1 MTTPARK
8 RLMRDFKRLQQDP
21 PEGVNASPRSD
32 NIMNWR
38 AVIFGPEGTVWDGGV
53 FLLTLA
59 FSEDYPNKA
68 PIVKFKTP
76 MYHPNIYADGSIC
89 LDILQNQ
96 WSPIYDVS
104 AILTSIQS
112 LLSDPNPNSPANS
125 EAAKLYV
132 EDRDSSHALM
142 ASDTLPT
149 SEAELAE
156 YGSNLF
162 YYLSMHLVASA
173 RGRNTI
179 VPEAVSEIWS
189 LMKTLPAPAPEAWHK
204 VIKGTP
210 GTKPRMTAKAKTEA
224 EASDLPRKIRRPKMV
239 WTEEQS
245 AELVKLIEDKEYR
258 IEKLGEKYANHGLN
272 PNYAAIARLFDASGP
287 ASGPRAK
294 KAKVQADTAEAQT
307 PGPAAP
313 ADTPAPDSA
322 PPTTPGGAWTAA
334 QDLELQRL
342 VREEG
347 YRKEVLGKK
356 HLKWS
361 RIAEHFGHSKKS
373 SRKRFTALT
382 GEPAPE

>member
-1 MTTPARK
+1 
-8 RLMRDFKRLQQDP
+8 
-21 PEGVNASPRSD
+21 
-32 NIMNWR
+32 
-38 AVIFGPEGTVWDGGV
+38 
-53 FLLTLA
+53 
-59 FSEDYPNKA
+59 
-68 PIVKFKTP
+68 
-76 MYHPNIYADGSIC
+76 
-89 LDILQNQ
+89 
-96 WSPIYDVS
+96 
-104 AILTSIQS
+104 
-112 LLSDPNPNSPANS
+112 
-125 EAAKLYV
+125 
-132 EDRDSSHALM
+132 M

-272 PNYAAIARLFDASGP
+272 PNYAAIARLFDASGGSQVKAHYAALSGDKAPGASGPVSTTPGP